1 MAIQKEINWT
11 HKGKEFDK
19 IPNGAFGFVYIIEFG
34 SGELYTGKKRFYQT
48 KTMKPLKS
56 GVNRVG
62 GKFFNKIVNRK
73 ITKQESVTTEND
85 WRTYEGSSKNT
96 KHRNIKSK
104 EILQVYTDSINLT
117 YGELEWMIRLDV
129 IRSEVYLNDNILGKF
144 FRGKIK

>member
-1 MAIQKEINWT
+1 MNWRYNGIDIT
-11 HKGKEFDK
+11 DK
-19 IPNGAFGFVYIIEFG
+19 TPTYFGFVYLITYDDG
-34 SGELYTGKKRFYQT
+34 MMYAGKKRFYQT